1 MADLIGHLKQERMTD
16 VIQLHIVSPEG
27 TLVDQA
33 VSAVTLPGTRGP
45 FVVLKNHCAI
55 LSSLEKG
62 DIVYVSEGA
71 ECRLAIS
78 SGFVEVRDNQVDVCV
93 EV

>member
-1 MADLIGHLKQERMTD
+1 MTD
-16 VIQLHIVSPEG
+16 VISLHIVSPEG

-33 VSAVTLPGTRGP
+33 VSAVTLPGTLGP
-45 FVVLKNHCAI
+45 FEVLKNHAPI
-55 LSSLEKG
+55 ISSLEKG

-71 ECRLAIS
+71 EQRLPIA

>member
-1 MADLIGHLKQERMTD
+1 MDAIS
-16 VIQLHIVSPEG
+16 LHIVSPEG
-27 TLVDQA
+27 TLVETT
-33 VSAVTLPGTRGP
+33 VSAVTLPGTLGP
-45 FVVLKNHCAI
+45 FEVLKNHAALI
-55 LSSLEKG
+55 SSLEKG

-71 ECRLAIS
+71 EQRLPIA

>member
-1 MADLIGHLKQERMTD
+1 MTD
-16 VIQLHIVSPEG
+16 VISLHIVSPEG
-27 TLVDQA
+27 TLVEKA
-33 VSAVTLPGTRGP
+33 VSAVTLPGTLGP
-45 FVVLKNHCAI
+45 FEVLKNHAPI
-55 LSSLEKG
+55 ISSLEKG

-71 ECRLAIS
+71 EQRLSIA

>member
-1 MADLIGHLKQERMTD
+1 MTD
-16 VIQLHIVSPEG
+16 GISLHIVSPEG
-27 TLVDQA
+27 TLVEQA
-33 VSAVTLPGTRGP
+33 VSAVTLPGTLGP
-45 FVVLKNHCAI
+45 FEVLKNHAPI
-55 LSSLEKG
+55 ISSLEKG

-71 ECRLAIS
+71 EQRLSIA